1 MLRWIVW
8 LIWKVVLL
16 GKIWKMTVNTVIMEK
31 LAISIVQLGNVLN
44 ADFHFFSV
52 LWFCIFSYLLFLR
65 FD

>member
-8 LIWKVVLL
+8 LIWKVALL

-44 ADFHFFSV
+44 ADFHFFLFYGSV
-52 LWFCIFSYLLFLR
+52 FFLICS
-65 FD
+65 F